1 MRIRFIYILLL
12 PLILFALDIF
22 LGSVYIPP
30 SEILKSIFGSAGENF
45 TYDTI
50 LFSFRLPK
58 AITALCAG
66 AALAVSGLIM
76 QTLFRNPLAGPYVLG
91 VSSGASLGVALVI
104 MAADIT
110 GSAIIAGMGGSFGT
124 AIAASIGASA
134 ILLLILLIA
143 EKVHENVTLLI
154 IGIMIGHIT
163 SAVVGIL
170 QYFSSA
176 SSLQGYI
183 LWSLGSF
190 SNVSWSS
197 ISILITFTIAGLVIS
212 FLLSKQLNALILGEA
227 YAKSLGVN
235 IRLCRFL
242 IILCTAMLAGAV
254 TAFCGPI
261 AFLGMAIPHMA
272 RPLIKSTDHRKLIPG
287 CICMGAAIALF
298 CDIAA
303 QLPGQGETLPV
314 NAVTSIVG
322 APVVIWVIM
331 KRRKTA

>member
-1 MRIRFIYILLL
+1 MRSRFIYILLL

-30 SEILKSIFGSAGENF
+30 SEILKSIFGSAEENI

-66 AALAVSGLIM
+66 AGLAVSGLIM

-110 GSAIIAGMGGSFGT
+110 GSSIIAGMGGSFGT

-143 EKVHENVTLLI
+143 ERIHENVTLLI

-163 SAVVGIL
+163 SAIVGIL

-197 ISILITFTIAGLVIS
+197 ISILITFTIAGLIIS
-212 FLLSKQLNALILGEA
+212 FLLSKQLNALILGES

-242 IILCTAMLAGAV
+242 IILCTAILAGVV

-261 AFLGMAIPHMA
+261 AFLGLATPHIA
-272 RPLIKSTDHRKLIPG
+272 RPLIKSTDHRKLIPA
-287 CICMGAAIALF
+287 CICIGAAIALF

-303 QLPGQGETLPV
+303 QLSGQGETLPV
-314 NAVTSIVG
+314 NAVTSIIG